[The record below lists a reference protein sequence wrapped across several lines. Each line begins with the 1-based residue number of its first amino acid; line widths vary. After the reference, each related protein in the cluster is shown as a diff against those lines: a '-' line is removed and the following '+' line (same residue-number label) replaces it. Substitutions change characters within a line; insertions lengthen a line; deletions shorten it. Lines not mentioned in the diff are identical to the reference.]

1 MLRFAQHDTTGVI
14 TGHAE
19 RSKAESKHLSAPMPN
34 VHWIT
39 VVYLSS
45 SQTNLM
51 SNALLLFA
59 QGLDKAALQRAVPPS
74 IRPQQIEPLAW
85 NGDEFSFE
93 LPPAA
98 LEGALEILPCLS
110 VVHNGAWGYQFA
122 LECKTQAGHSCRA
135 VLDPIGSFVGAKA
148 GAANEAGAAEIDL
161 LRIHTPLQAA
171 TLRLRVQ
178 GIAPTA
184 PALLSV
190 SMRRKGTVPAPTLAS
205 RGTALA
211 VPTQSQMVLR
221 PELASHIC
229 SPTSVAMLLSYYGH
243 NEDIYDVIAE
253 ARHQPSGLYGV
264 WPANI
269 HAAARRG
276 LLGYLL
282 HFPSWEAARAL
293 LDAGFPIIASVRY
306 EVGELSRAA
315 IERTS
320 GHLLVVRGYAEDTV
334 LVNDPAADAEVAR
347 AYDLAEF
354 CKIWL
359 ERSAVG
365 YVLFPLS

>member
-1 MLRFAQHDTTGVI
+1 MAIECILPQRTANCASNTEGELH
-14 TGHAE
+14 
-19 RSKAESKHLSAPMPN
+19 
-34 VHWIT
+34 
-39 VVYLSS
+39 
-45 SQTNLM
+45 NLM
-51 SNALLLFA
+51 SNSFLLFA
-59 QGLDKAALQRAVPPS
+59 QELDETALQRAVPPS
-74 IRPQQIEPLAW
+74 IRPKQIEPLAW
-85 NGDEFSFE
+85 RGDEFSFD

-110 VVHNGAWGYQFA
+110 VVHGGAWGYQFA
-122 LECKTQAGHSCRA
+122 IECKTKAGHSLRA

-148 GAANEAGAAEIDL
+148 SAADEAVAAEIDL
-161 LRIHTPLQAA
+161 LRIRTPLQAA
-171 TLRLRVQ
+171 TLYLRVQ
-178 GIAPTA
+178 GVAPTA
-184 PALLSV
+184 PAVLSV
-190 SMRRKGTVPAPTLAS
+190 SVRRKDTVPAPTLAS
-205 RGTALA
+205 RDTALA
-211 VPTQSQMVLR
+211 VPSQSQMTLR
-221 PELASHIC
+221 PELASHVC
-229 SPTSVAMLLSYYGH
+229 SPTSVAMLLAYYGH
-243 NEDIYDVIAE
+243 SADIYHVISE

-293 LDAGFPIIASVRY
+293 LDAGFPIVASVRY

-320 GHLLVVRGYAEDTV
+320 GHLLVVRGCSGDTV

-347 AYDLAEF
+347 AYDLTEF
-354 CKIWL
+354 CQVWL

-365 YVLFPLS
+365 YVLFPPF

>member
-1 MLRFAQHDTTGVI
+1 
-14 TGHAE
+14 
-19 RSKAESKHLSAPMPN
+19 
-34 VHWIT
+34 
-39 VVYLSS
+39 
-45 SQTNLM
+45 M
-51 SNALLLFA
+51 SNSFLLFA
-59 QGLDKAALQRAVPPS
+59 QGLDEAALQRAVPPS
-74 IRPQQIEPLAW
+74 IRPKQIEPLAW
-85 NGDEFSFE
+85 RGDEFSFD

-110 VVHNGAWGYQFA
+110 VVHDGAWGYQFA
-122 LECKTQAGHSCRA
+122 IECETKVGHSIRA
-135 VLDPIGSFVGAKA
+135 VLDPIGSFVGAES
-148 GAANEAGAAEIDL
+148 GTANEAAVAEIDL
-161 LRIHTPLQAA
+161 LRIRIPLQAA
-171 TLRLRVQ
+171 TLHLSVQ
-178 GIAPTA
+178 GVGPTA

-190 SMRRKGTVPAPTLAS
+190 SVRGKGAVPAPTLAS
-205 RGTALA
+205 RDTALA
-211 VPTQSQMVLR
+211 VPSQSQMVLR
-221 PELASHIC
+221 PELASHVC
-229 SPTSVAMLLSYYGH
+229 SPTSVAMLLAYYGH
-243 NEDIYDVIAE
+243 SADIYDVISE

-293 LDAGFPIIASVRY
+293 LDAGFPIVASVRY

-320 GHLLVVRGYAEDTV
+320 GHLLVIRGCTGDTV
-334 LVNDPAADAEVAR
+334 LVNDPAATTKVAR

-365 YVLFPLS
+365 YVLFPPL

>member
-1 MLRFAQHDTTGVI
+1 
-14 TGHAE
+14 
-19 RSKAESKHLSAPMPN
+19 
-34 VHWIT
+34 
-39 VVYLSS
+39 
-45 SQTNLM
+45 M

-59 QGLDKAALQRAVPPS
+59 RGLDEAALQRAVPPS

-85 NGDEFSFE
+85 NGDEFSLE
-93 LPPAA
+93 LLPSA
-98 LEGALEILPCLS
+98 LEDALEILPCLS
-110 VVHNGAWGYQFA
+110 VVHNGEWGYQFA
-122 LECKTQAGHSCRA
+122 LECKAKAGHSSRA
-135 VLDPIGSFVGAKA
+135 VLDPIGSFVGAEA
-148 GAANEAGAAEIDL
+148 SGANEAVAAEIDL
-161 LRIHTPLQAA
+161 LRIHTPIQAA
-171 TLRLRVQ
+171 TLHLRVQ
-178 GIAPTA
+178 GVAPTA

-190 SMRRKGTVPAPTLAS
+190 SVRHKGTVPVPTLAS
-205 RGTALA
+205 RDTALA

-221 PELASHIC
+221 PELASHVC
-229 SPTSVAMLLSYYGH
+229 SPTSVAMLLAYYGH
-243 NEDIYDVIAE
+243 SADVYDVIAE

-282 HFPSWEAARAL
+282 HFPSWEAACAL
-293 LDAGFPIIASVRY
+293 LDAGFPIVASVRY

-320 GHLLVVRGYAEDTV
+320 GHLLVVRGYAGDTV
-334 LVNDPAADAEVAR
+334 LVNDPAAKNGVAR

-359 ERSAVG
+359 ERSAIG
-365 YVLFPLS
+365 YVLFPPS

>member
-1 MLRFAQHDTTGVI
+1 
-14 TGHAE
+14 
-19 RSKAESKHLSAPMPN
+19 
-34 VHWIT
+34 
-39 VVYLSS
+39 
-45 SQTNLM
+45 M
-51 SNALLLFA
+51 SNSFLLFA
-59 QGLDKAALQRAVPPS
+59 QGLDENALQRAVPPP
-74 IRPQQIEPLAW
+74 IQPKQIEPLAW
-85 NGDEFSFE
+85 RSDEFSFD

-110 VVHNGAWGYQFA
+110 VVHDGAWGYQFA
-122 LECKTQAGHSCRA
+122 LECEAKSGHSSRA
-135 VLDPIGSFVGAKA
+135 ALDPVGPFVEAA
-148 GAANEAGAAEIDL
+148 SGAANEAVAAEIDL
-161 LRIHTPLQAA
+161 LRIRTPLQAA
-171 TLRLRVQ
+171 TLHLRVQ
-178 GIAPTA
+178 GVAPEA

-190 SMRRKGTVPAPTLAS
+190 SVRRKGTVTAPTRAS
-205 RGTALA
+205 RETALA

-221 PELASHIC
+221 PELASHVC
-229 SPTSVAMLLSYYGH
+229 SPTSVAMLLAYYGH
-243 NEDIYDVIAE
+243 SADIYDVIAE

-293 LDAGFPIIASVRY
+293 LDAGFPIVASVRY

-320 GHLLVVRGYAEDTV
+320 GHLLVIRGCTGDTV
-334 LVNDPAADAEVAR
+334 LVNDPAATTEVAR

-354 CKIWL
+354 CKVWL

-365 YVLFPLS
+365 YVLFPPL

>member
-1 MLRFAQHDTTGVI
+1 
-14 TGHAE
+14 
-19 RSKAESKHLSAPMPN
+19 
-34 VHWIT
+34 
-39 VVYLSS
+39 
-45 SQTNLM
+45 M

-59 QGLDKAALQRAVPPS
+59 QGLDEAALQRAVPLS
-74 IRPQQIEPLAW
+74 IWPKQIGPLAW
-85 NGDEFSFE
+85 TSASSVESHGGEFSFD

-110 VVHNGAWGYQFA
+110 VVHRGAWGYQFA
-122 LECKTQAGHSCRA
+122 LECTTKAGHSSRA
-135 VLDPIGSFVGAKA
+135 VLDPIGSFVGAEVSA
-148 GAANEAGAAEIDL
+148 TNEAVSAEIDL
-161 LRIHTPLQAA
+161 LHIRSPLQAA
-171 TLRLRVQ
+171 TLHLRVQ
-178 GIAPTA
+178 GVSPTA

-190 SMRRKGTVPAPTLAS
+190 SVRRKGAVPAPTFTS
-205 RGTALA
+205 RDTALA
-211 VPTQSQMVLR
+211 VPPQSQMVLR
-221 PELASHIC
+221 PELASHVC
-229 SPTSVAMLLSYYGH
+229 SPTSVAMLLAYYGRSA
-243 NEDIYDVIAE
+243 DIYDVIAE

-293 LDAGFPIIASVRY
+293 LNSGFPIVASVRY

-315 IERTS
+315 IARTS
-320 GHLLVVRGYAEDTV
+320 GHLLVVRGCAEDTV
-334 LVNDPAADAEVAR
+334 LVNDPAANDEVAR

-354 CKIWL
+354 CKVWL

-365 YVLFPLS
+365 YVLFPPL